1 MWMPRRLSIV
11 IPAYNEESRILPTL
25 GKIHRFLE
33 TEKIEAEI
41 LVVNDGST
49 DRTAEVVETQIASL
63 RPIADLQVLH
73 NPGNRG
79 KGYSVRHGM
88 LKAEGERVLFTDS
101 DLSSPIEEYRKLAAP
116 LDRGE
121 ASIAIGSRALKDSQV
136 QTHQSLWREYS
147 GRTFNV
153 VVRAVA
159 RLPFRDTQCGFKL
172 FSREA
177 ARAVFPLQPLD
188 GFGFDVEIL
197 YIARKLGYCA
207 AEIPVVWRDV
217 AASRVRLS
225 SGARAFLDILR
236 VRIQDLKGVYNGG
249 KNSED
254 K

>member
-1 MWMPRRLSIV
+1 M

-25 GKIHRFLE
+25 ERIHRFLE
-33 TEKIEAEI
+33 TENVDAEI

-49 DRTAEVVETQIASL
+49 DRTAEVVEKQIASL
-63 RPIADLQVLH
+63 RPRAELQLLH

-116 LDRGE
+116 LERGE
-121 ASIAIGSRALKDSQV
+121 ASIAIGSRALKESQV
-136 QTHQSLWREYS
+136 QTHQSWWREYS

-153 VVRAVA
+153 LVRAIA

-172 FSREA
+172 FTCEA
-177 ARAVFPLQPLD
+177 VRAVFPLQTID

-217 AASRVRLS
+217 GASHVRLS
-225 SGARAFLDILR
+225 SGARAILDILR
-236 VRIQDLKGVYNGG
+236 VRFQDLKGVYNGARHG
-249 KNSED
+249 KE